1 MAHMEQ
7 IETSVGQCDG
17 LAVTAPLLDSMPQFI
32 AAQYFVAMSVQWA
45 LVTGGECSIACSSS
59 CCETVAVP
67 RFMTTIPPA

>member
-7 IETSVGQCDG
+7 IETSVCKRNG
-17 LAVTAPLLDSMPQFI
+17 LAVTAPFLDPMLQFVPV
-32 AAQYFVAMSVQWA
+32 QDFVFLSVQWA
-45 LVTGGECSIACSSS
+45 LVIGGDFSIACSSS